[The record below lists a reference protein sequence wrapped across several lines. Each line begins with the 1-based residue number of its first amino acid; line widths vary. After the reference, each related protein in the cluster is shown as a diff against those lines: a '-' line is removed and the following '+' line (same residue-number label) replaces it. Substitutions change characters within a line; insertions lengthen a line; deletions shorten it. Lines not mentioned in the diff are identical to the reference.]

1 MNTPTV
7 ADLAYID
14 DNAFLV
20 CACCG
25 YLHHPP
31 ANVVYDAKDY
41 CSQSCVDAIISD
53 AQITPEERL
62 AMDCEEWEESC
73 AQLRSIGH

>member
-7 ADLAYID
+7 ADLAFID

-20 CACCG
+20 CSCCG
-25 YLHHPP
+25 YLYHPP

-41 CSQSCVDAIISD
+41 CSQSCVDAVISD
-53 AQITPEERL
+53 AQFTQEEREEME
-62 AMDCEEWEESC
+62 AEEWEAACEH
-73 AQLRSIGH
+73 LRSIGH